1 MINAKS
7 SQDLHKS
14 PTGNRR
20 SRPTV
25 ERMNP
30 PATDAPEPKTPEP
43 ETPAPKTPEM
53 GVPRTPVPS
62 VPALEL
68 LPGMIGARWPEPGPP
83 PAWLVPA
90 AAGAGAVGAVV
101 LPFTEERFGLG
112 VSLAGLACTI
122 PLVVLAR
129 GRRGPGAWALGA
141 LAVGLSWVPVARD
154 SEWLV
159 FLCLLAATCLAIA
172 AVLDAR
178 NWAAVVG
185 CVLAFPIGVLLSIPW
200 LQRAARHWRRP
211 VAAAAEGD
219 AAGAARAAEAAA
231 RAAAV
236 RRRRAAW
243 LNGVVVGGIAA
254 FVVGALLASADA
266 AFAHLVDVVV
276 PDLSWDV
283 DLGTVPARAVTF
295 LVLVG
300 VVVGGAYAV
309 LSQVT
314 WVSVRAPRPSPAG
327 AGHAAGWLTP
337 LVLVGTVIGLFL
349 ALQATMLFGGA
360 DVVLRGT
367 GISHASR
374 AREGFGQLFLVTL
387 IVLGLL
393 AWTGRQAGREG
404 SPRHRRMFAVAGGVL
419 TAMTLVLAA
428 SALRRLWL
436 YQEQYGWTV
445 ARIVAGSLELWIAF
459 VLLAVAAAWLLRRVD
474 VVPRLVI
481 GSAGAALLAL
491 ALAGPDGMA
500 ARWNVDRFADTGRI
514 DTEYLS
520 MLSADAVPALD
531 RLPEPQRWCVLHGRE
546 ITDDGWTAW
555 NLARAASDSTLR
567 DRPPVQPPPAQQA
580 SACGD
585 VDLRASAPHP

>member
-1 MINAKS
+1 
-7 SQDLHKS
+7 
-14 PTGNRR
+14 
-20 SRPTV
+20 
-25 ERMNP
+25 MNS
-30 PATDAPEPKTPEP
+30 PATDAPQPKTP
-43 ETPAPKTPEM
+43 AQ
-53 GVPRTPVPS
+53 GVPRPPLPS
-62 VPALEL
+62 VPALDL
-68 LPGMIGARWPEPGPP
+68 LPGMVGARWPVPGPP

-101 LPFTEERFGLG
+101 LPFSERLGLG
-112 VSLAGLACTI
+112 VFLAGLACTV
-122 PLVVLAR
+122 PLTILAR
-129 GRRGPGAWALGA
+129 GRRGPGAWTLGA

-159 FLCLLAATCLAIA
+159 FICVLAATCLAIA

-178 NWAAVVG
+178 TWPAVVG

-200 LQRAARHWRRP
+200 LQRAARRWRRP
-211 VAAAAEGD
+211 TTGAAADDED
-219 AAGAARAAEAAA
+219 GAARAEAAA

-243 LNGVVVGGIAA
+243 LNGVVVGGVAA

-266 AFAHLVDVVV
+266 AFAHVIDVVV
-276 PDLSWDV
+276 PDLRFEI

-300 VVVGGAYAV
+300 IVVGGAYGV
-309 LSQVT
+309 LSRVT

-374 AREGFGQLFLVTL
+374 ARQGFGQLFLVTL

-404 SPRHRRMFAVAGGVL
+404 SGETANRHRRLFAVAGGAL
-419 TAMTLVLAA
+419 TAMTLVLAG

-445 ARIVAGSLELWIAF
+445 ARIVVGSLELWIAF

-474 VVPRLVI
+474 TVPRLVI

-491 ALAGPDGMA
+491 ALAGPDALA

-514 DTEYLS
+514 DTAYLS

-546 ITDDGWTAW
+546 ITDDGWTTW
-555 NLARAASDSTLR
+555 NLSRAASDSTLR
-567 DRPPVQPPPAQQA
+567 DRPPVPPAQQA

-585 VDLRASAPHP
+585 LDLRAATSHP

>member
-1 MINAKS
+1 M
-7 SQDLHKS
+7 
-14 PTGNRR
+14 
-20 SRPTV
+20 
-25 ERMNP
+25 
-30 PATDAPEPKTPEP
+30 
-43 ETPAPKTPEM
+43 
-53 GVPRTPVPS
+53 
-62 VPALEL
+62 
-68 LPGMIGARWPEPGPP
+68 
-83 PAWLVPA
+83 
-90 AAGAGAVGAVV
+90 
-101 LPFTEERFGLG
+101 
-112 VSLAGLACTI
+112 I

-129 GRRGPGAWALGA
+129 GRRGPGAWVLGA
-141 LAVGLSWVPVARD
+141 LAVGLSVVPAVRD

-159 FLCLLAATCLAIA
+159 FLCLLAATCLGIA

-178 NWAAVVG
+178 NWVSVVG

-200 LQRAARHWRRP
+200 LQRAARQWRRP
-211 VAAAAEGD
+211 STGAAGD
-219 AAGAARAAEAAA
+219 GADDKDGAARAAEAAA
-231 RAAAV
+231 RAAAT
-236 RRRRAAW
+236 RRRRTAW
-243 LNGVVVGGIAA
+243 VNGVVVGGIAA
-254 FVVGALLASADA
+254 LVVGALLASADA

-300 VVVGGAYAV
+300 VVVGGAYCV
-309 LSQVT
+309 LSRVT
-314 WVSVRAPRPSPAG
+314 WVSVQAARPSPA
-327 AGHAAGWLTP
+327 ATGHAAAWLTP
-337 LVLVGTVIGLFL
+337 LVLVGSVIGLFL

-393 AWTGRQAGREG
+393 AWTGRQAGRDDDAATA
-404 SPRHRRMFAVAGGVL
+404 SRHRRMFAVAGGVL
-419 TAMTLVLAA
+419 TVMTLVLAG

-445 ARIVAGSLELWIAF
+445 ARIFAGSLELWIAF

-546 ITDDGWTAW
+546 ITDDGWTTW
-555 NLARAASDSTLR
+555 NLARGASDRTLR
-567 DRPPVQPPPAQQA
+567 DHPPVQPAPAQQA
-580 SACGD
+580 TACGD
-585 VDLRASAPHP
+585 VDLRASTPHP